1 MNTAAKSPKP
11 SSVSL
16 KDLLVE
22 VRKHYREE
30 HAMAVQAGLAVIAS
44 LSLKNRDNCL
54 VLVYEGGAGR
64 GKSIVVRLLSADR
77 ESTREFLHRVDD
89 FTPASFVSHAANQT
103 AKKLTEIDLLP
114 KLRNKV
120 MMTKE

>member
-16 KDLLVE
+16 NDLLVE

-64 GKSIVVRLLSADR
+64 GKSIETLAKTNCLSTRCGTAKPFRWMNVARWRTTLLSNT
-77 ESTREFLHRVDD
+77 SGSI
-89 FTPASFVSHAANQT
+89 P
-103 AKKLTEIDLLP
+103 
-114 KLRNKV
+114 
-120 MMTKE
+120 